1 MPFKKI
7 NNLLTNTNNINNSKI
22 IKIVFRD
29 NNKIHKRVKIKLFV
43 RLLPETISLR
53 KTLIMLKKE
62 NKHLPLSTFSNN
74 KTTMFKMKRSNKHK
88 KNNNR
93 ILIYKEAINSNNNNT
108 MNHKIIS
115 IFKRMKINNLYLSHK
130 TNNIFRPNKKYK
142 IRLMILL
149 IFTRHHLHKI
159 SLVI

>member
-7 NNLLTNTNNINNSKI
+7 NSLLISTNSIDNNKI
-22 IKIVFRD
+22 TKIVFRD
-29 NNKIHKRVKIKLFV
+29 NNKIPKRVKIKVFGH
-43 RLLPETISLR
+43 LLLETILLR
-53 KTLIMLKKE
+53 KTLIIFKQE

-74 KTTMFKMKRSNKHK
+74 KTKIFKMKRSNKHT